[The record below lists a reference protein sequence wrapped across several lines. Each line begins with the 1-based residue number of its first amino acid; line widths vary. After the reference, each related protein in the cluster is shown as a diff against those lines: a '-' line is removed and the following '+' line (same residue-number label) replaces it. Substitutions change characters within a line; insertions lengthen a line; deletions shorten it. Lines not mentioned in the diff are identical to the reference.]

1 MATRRSAAIR
11 LPRPPEDELIAL
23 RVERVENGEV
33 SPYLVEELRS
43 GDQFELRGPIG
54 GYFVRTA
61 AMSDPLCLIAAG
73 SGIAPLMAMLRHR
86 DRRNSRVPAVLLHS
100 SRNLEDVIY
109 RKELDAMARRDPDL
123 RVVNTLTRKQPEGC
137 QRDLLVPLVI
147 ISALITPSRATSSLS
162 FTILSLSRITFASGT
177 ASVGSL
183 QLHHVACD
191 ALVDPFKTPLHL
203 GLGEVLIARIDS
215 LEFGTIDGNARLAQ

>member
-1 MATRRSAAIR
+1 MQWRAAILICELSIR
-11 LPRPPEDELIAL
+11 SPE
-23 RVERVENGEV
+23 
-33 SPYLVEELRS
+33 
-43 GDQFELRGPIG
+43 
-54 GYFVRTA
+54 
-61 AMSDPLCLIAAG
+61 
-73 SGIAPLMAMLRHR
+73 
-86 DRRNSRVPAVLLHS
+86 NSR
-100 SRNLEDVIY
+100 RDVSEIC
-109 RKELDAMARRDPDL
+109 LS
-123 RVVNTLTRKQPEGC
+123 
-137 QRDLLVPLVI
+137 PLVI

-203 GLGEVLIARIDS
+203 GLGEVLIARIDC